1 MTQDAA
7 LPFFDRSHQH
17 LKRIYAWPRVR
28 VVAPTCAVA
37 ILLFSFGWESP
48 YWMLIFRL
56 SLLGFL
62 CLTVFGVTEVWPKRL
77 PNWFAR
83 WAFQV
88 VAVAITVP
96 LAITFAYTVTTIGL
110 DPPWWRDKPRLESVF
125 AFTFLGLIIA
135 PWMAVA
141 ALLKQIKE
149 EARRQ
154 ALQFQLERSEL
165 ERSAL
170 NARLDLLQAQVQ
182 PHFLFNTLAN
192 IRELV
197 VIGSPRAATLL
208 EHLIAYLR
216 AAVPRINDQAGTVAE
231 EMERVRAYLEIMH
244 MRMPDR
250 LQFSFDI
257 SPIVATLPCLP
268 MSALTL
274 VENAVRHGI
283 DPAESGGR
291 VDVSATIRDGALSL
305 EVRDTGVG
313 LARSSASVEKTSLG
327 TGIRNLRE
335 RLRLAFGE
343 EASVAIT
350 ANTPRG
356 VIATMR
362 VPISTQMKT

>member
-7 LPFFDRSHQH
+7 LSFFDRSHQL

-28 VVAPTCAVA
+28 VVAPVCAVV
-37 ILLFSFGWESP
+37 ILLFSFSWQAP

-56 SLLGFL
+56 SFLGFL
-62 CLTVFGVTEVWPKRL
+62 CLTVFGITEVWPRRL

-96 LAITFAYTVTTIGL
+96 LTITFAYTMTTIGME
-110 DPPWWRDKPRLESVF
+110 PPWWRDKSRLEGVF
-125 AFTFLGLIIA
+125 AFTFLGMIIA

-197 VIGSPRAATLL
+197 VMGSPRAAALL

-216 AAVPRINDQAGTVAE
+216 AAVPRINDAAGTVAE

-257 SPIVATLPCLP
+257 PAAAASLPCVP

-283 DPAESGGR
+283 DPAERGGR
-291 VDVSATIRDGALSL
+291 VDVSAAIHDGTLTL
-305 EVRDTGVG
+305 QVRDTGVG
-313 LARSSASVEKTSLG
+313 LARTAQSANDASLG

-343 EASVAIT
+343 DASVTLTAI
-350 ANTPRG
+350 APRG
-356 VIATMR
+356 VAAAIRT
-362 VPISTQMKT
+362 PLSTQART

>member
-1 MTQDAA
+1 MNQHAA
-7 LPFFDRSHQH
+7 LPFFDRSHRH
-17 LKRIYAWPRVR
+17 VKRIYAWPRVR
-28 VVAPTCAVA
+28 VVAPACAVV
-37 ILLFSFGWESP
+37 ILLFSFSWEAP
-48 YWMLIFRL
+48 YWMLVFRL

-62 CLTVFGVTEVWPKRL
+62 CLTVFGITEVWPRRL
-77 PNWFAR
+77 PGWFAR

-96 LAITFAYTVTTIGL
+96 LAVTLAYTVTTIGL
-110 DPPWWRDKPRLESVF
+110 DPPWWKDKSRLESVF
-125 AFTFLGLIIA
+125 AFSFLGMIIA

-149 EARRQ
+149 DARRQ

-216 AAVPRINDQAGTVAE
+216 AAVPRINDAAGTVAE

-250 LQFSFDI
+250 LQFAFDI
-257 SPIVATLPCLP
+257 SPAAEALPCLP
-268 MSALTL
+268 MSVLTL

-283 DPAESGGR
+283 DPAERGGR
-291 VDVSATIRDGALSL
+291 VDVSAAVRDGALTL
-305 EVRDTGVG
+305 QVRDTGVG
-313 LARSSASVEKTSLG
+313 LARASPAMGGASLG

-335 RLRLAFGE
+335 RLRLAFGDD
-343 EASVAIT
+343 ASVTIT
-350 ANTPRG
+350 ANAPRG
-356 VIATMR
+356 VVATMR
-362 VPISTQMKT
+362 APVQVQAKT

>member
-1 MTQDAA
+1 MTQGAA

-28 VVAPTCAVA
+28 VVAPVCAVV
-37 ILLFSFGWESP
+37 ILLFSIGWEAP
-48 YWMLIFRL
+48 YWMLVFRL

-62 CLTVFGVTEVWPKRL
+62 CLTIFGITEVWPQRL
-77 PNWFAR
+77 PRWFAR

-96 LAITFAYTVTTIGL
+96 LAVTFAYTVTTLGL
-110 DPPWWRDKPRLESVF
+110 DPPWWRDKSRLEAVF
-125 AFTFLGLIIA
+125 AFTFLGMIIA

-149 EARRQ
+149 DARRQ

-192 IRELV
+192 VRELV
-197 VIGSPRAATLL
+197 VMGSPRAAVLL

-216 AAVPRINDQAGTVAE
+216 AAVPRINDAEGTVAE

-257 SPIVATLPCLP
+257 SLAAAALPCLP

-291 VDVSATIRDGALSL
+291 VDVSAAIHNGALTL
-305 EVRDTGVG
+305 QVRDTGVG
-313 LARSSASVEKTSLG
+313 LARASAPMGGASLG

-335 RLRLAFGE
+335 RLRLAFGDD
-343 EASVAIT
+343 ASVTIT
-350 ANTPRG
+350 ANAPRG
-356 VIATMR
+356 VTATMR
-362 VPISTQMKT
+362 VPISTPLMP